1 MCVCVFGLL
10 CSEAMG
16 HIRSGGSSRDAC
28 ALIFPASINL
38 SRGVFEENSLFV
50 LIVYCCGL
58 YLGEVHAEASL
69 AEPLSLW
76 VWII

>member
-1 MCVCVFGLL
+1 MSMCVCVFGLL

-50 LIVYCCGL
+50 LIEKRVRGCL
-58 YLGEVHAEASL
+58 LL
-69 AEPLSLW
+69 RTLPW
-76 VWII
+76 